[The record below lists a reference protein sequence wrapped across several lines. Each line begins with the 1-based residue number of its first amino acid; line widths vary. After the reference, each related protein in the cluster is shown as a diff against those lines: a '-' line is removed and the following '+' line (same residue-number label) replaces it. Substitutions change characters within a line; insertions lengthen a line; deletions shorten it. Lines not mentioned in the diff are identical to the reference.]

1 MTVTASKLR
10 QNVYKLLDEVIY
22 TGVPLEVKRRGTVL
36 RIVSENTGDKFAH
49 LKKRSVMAC
58 PPEALVHIDWSAEWG
73 K

>member
-22 TGVPLEVKRRGTVL
+22 TGVPLEVKRRGMVL
-36 RIVSENTGDKFAH
+36 KIVSERKGDKLAN
-49 LKKRSVMAC
+49 LKKRVVMAC
-58 PPEALVHIDWSAEWG
+58 PPETLVHIDWSAEWE